1 MLQEASS
8 GLNGN
13 RGIHLFSV
21 TQELSQLQGSHQA
34 LEQQLDQ
41 TRTKLTQE
49 IQQSKKD
56 LNVLQADMEK
66 VTFPD
71 HLLCGL
77 PTPAS

>member
-1 MLQEASS
+1 M
-8 GLNGN
+8 
-13 RGIHLFSV
+13 

-56 LNVLQADMEK
+56 LNVLQADVEK

-71 HLLCGL
+71 HLLCGSMHVCF
-77 PTPAS
+77 PSKPSSRCRRVSRRARC